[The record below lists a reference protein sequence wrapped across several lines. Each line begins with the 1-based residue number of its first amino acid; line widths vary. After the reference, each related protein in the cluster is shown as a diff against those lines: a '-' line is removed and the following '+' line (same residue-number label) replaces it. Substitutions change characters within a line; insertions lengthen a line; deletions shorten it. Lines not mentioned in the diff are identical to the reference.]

1 MKYVNLV
8 IISVSLCLLTACL
21 EVENDNKNEDIA
33 QAIQTQNE
41 ILSSTNSSNN
51 SGSPVASV
59 TLTGIVVNALD
70 GQAVST
76 TNITIIAADVV
87 LVDSLNFVGGEFKL
101 ENIPA
106 NSDIELIIESSN
118 DQFLSRAFFINTG
131 HSSAVNT
138 ANDFGQFEVSA
149 AKDMQITVINKTSGL
164 PLAGL
169 AFSASSHYGSSS
181 RANKYQHHSTYNE
194 ANGIYHITIPKYLN
208 TMVRASLDINKDG
221 EIDYNPELYN
231 NRNSN
236 DLYFLS
242 SNADESLTLYVEEE
256 MPLTE
261 IEFRITMIDASANII
276 LGAEFFSTDS
286 EGEETTSSFDTTTE
300 QYVISANFGDYSR
313 VEIPSFM
320 ANDISYQSA
329 SIELNKNDDDSLR
342 VNISGALENCCYNI
356 ANTQIVELAVMPRV
370 VNNVSSSLEVVIA
383 ANEVNYTDKSFS
395 IFYSQAITPLASSLS
410 LINTSG
416 FTVIKGNDALNDV
429 ILPGTTLVSGM
440 VDIPVS
446 FETSLNETKLT
457 ITPVN
462 PLSKGQDYQYNVN
475 TLVVK
480 STEQS
485 VDVNGDS
492 LSFYIE
498 NNNDD
503 FDINDVR
510 LDNNNFTTNGQAI
523 TASNS
528 AGDSSAPS
536 DYDRSVY
543 FYLPSSIETLQSF
556 SMRLYSVTSDGVSY
570 NAVRNYTLVRNGNPY
585 NVSPLGL
592 VKLAE
597 NETLINER
605 LQTSIETGTAQLDS
619 QKVYRASTSIYESD
633 DLDNSENSL
642 TFEYVY
648 ETKAGD
654 VVTGTINIP
663 VQ

>member
-1 MKYVNLV
+1 M